1 MDKNYEMIQD
11 ILSRAIQITVTQKQD
26 VSWQF
31 YPLIKTLA
39 ISISFNGE
47 SEQGLKKTYSV
58 KVEDTKCL
66 EMVQQELMNL
76 QLIEMYTNLD
86 EDFLE

>member
-31 YPLIKTLA
+31 FTGIRTLA
-39 ISISFNGE
+39 IRIKLGTKGGLTKEYSI
-47 SEQGLKKTYSV
+47 
-58 KVEDTKCL
+58 KVEDTEAL
-66 EMVQQELMNL
+66 EMVQQELINIQISDMNA
-76 QLIEMYTNLD
+76 NLED
-86 EDFLE
+86 DFLGE